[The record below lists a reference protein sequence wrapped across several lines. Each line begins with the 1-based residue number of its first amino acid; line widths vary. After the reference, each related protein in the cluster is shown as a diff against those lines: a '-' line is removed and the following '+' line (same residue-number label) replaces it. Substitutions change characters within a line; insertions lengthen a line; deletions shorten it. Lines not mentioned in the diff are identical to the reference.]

1 MTMLKAVIVIH
12 LTEVERIMIDKRE
25 MIVMKTMISELQ
37 SVTLVSAGCIQANM
51 MNFAR
56 KIEELNL

>member
-1 MTMLKAVIVIH
+1 MLKAVIVIH

-25 MIVMKTMISELQ
+25 MMVMKTMISELQ